1 MAFTHS
7 GTGYS
12 NIYVMNADGS
22 GVKALTNDM
31 ADNMHFTSFDSDPSW
46 SPDGTKIAFERLNN
60 GVRSV
65 FVMNSDGTGVEP
77 LAGVTTSNFD
87 PRWSP
92 DGTKIVFAAGKAN
105 GGIYVENLDGSGLT
119 KLASGGQK
127 PDWSP
132 DGTRIVFSANGT
144 IFITNSDGSSGF
156 ETLPSFG
163 GGFPRWSPDGTKI
176 LFSKGDGLYVV
187 DLEAGRSNLT
197 KIYDESP
204 STFVGGPDWQRLLG
218 VQSTLTVKSQDTGGN
233 PITGYWIV
241 LYDSDGDVL
250 KTGFT
255 PATFTLNSGQQYKIG
270 MGDYGSYS
278 FDHWLDNN
286 SAQNPRNISVNSSDT
301 QLTAVYENTDA
312 FPIIHM

>member
-1 MAFTHS
+1 
-7 GTGYS
+7 
-12 NIYVMNADGS
+12 MNADGS

-127 PDWSP
+127 RLVSRRYP
-132 DGTRIVFSANGT
+132 DG
-144 IFITNSDGSSGF
+144 
-156 ETLPSFG
+156 
-163 GGFPRWSPDGTKI
+163 
-176 LFSKGDGLYVV
+176 
-187 DLEAGRSNLT
+187 
-197 KIYDESP
+197 
-204 STFVGGPDWQRLLG
+204 
-218 VQSTLTVKSQDTGGN
+218 
-233 PITGYWIV
+233 V
-241 LYDSDGDVL
+241 LC
-250 KTGFT
+250 
-255 PATFTLNSGQQYKIG
+255 
-270 MGDYGSYS
+270 
-278 FDHWLDNN
+278 
-286 SAQNPRNISVNSSDT
+286 
-301 QLTAVYENTDA
+301 
-312 FPIIHM
+312 

>member
-1 MAFTHS
+1 
-7 GTGYS
+7 
-12 NIYVMNADGS
+12 MNADGS

-92 DGTKIVFAAGKAN
+92 DGT
-105 GGIYVENLDGSGLT
+105 
-119 KLASGGQK
+119 
-127 PDWSP
+127 
-132 DGTRIVFSANGT
+132 RIVFSANGT

-156 ETLPSFG
+156 ETLPSFC

-204 STFVGGPDWQRLLG
+204 STFVGGLDWQRLLG
-218 VQSTLTVKSQDTGGN
+218 VIPGHGRQPDNRLLDSPLRQRRRCPKDRLNAGN
-233 PITGYWIV
+233 
-241 LYDSDGDVL
+241 LYPQ
-250 KTGFT
+250 FR
-255 PATFTLNSGQQYKIG
+255 PAV
-270 MGDYGSYS
+270 
-278 FDHWLDNN
+278 
-286 SAQNPRNISVNSSDT
+286 QNRHGRLW
-301 QLTAVYENTDA
+301 QLFV
-312 FPIIHM
+312 